1 MVVVHNIENLG
12 TYMNTALIVW
22 SVLIGLILLIV
33 FGLLAYD
40 CIYEYVSEQ
49 LDHCNYFGENLN
61 E

>member
-1 MVVVHNIENLG
+1 MVVVHNIERLDSF
-12 TYMNTALIVW
+12 MLTALIIW

-49 LDHCNYFGENLN
+49 LDHCNYFGEDK
-61 E
+61 

>member
-1 MVVVHNIENLG
+1 MIVVHTFERLDS
-12 TYMNTALIVW
+12 YMLAYFIVW
-22 SVLIGLILLIV
+22 AVLVALVLL
-33 FGLLAYD
+33 FYLGQLAYD